1 MPRFLLVLLTIAT
14 VRIAAQ
20 EAPLPVA
27 FDALGGVSV
36 VAPSGTFRSVSGI
49 PSPGQL
55 TYEPMGGSIGWWFG
69 LGADLPV
76 FNELRGGIR
85 LNLSHASLTYQ
96 AGETVPIA
104 TEEGGIYLA
113 SLSHELTG
121 SFTLLEM
128 QPYMRY
134 EPLSWLSLRLGIPV
148 SFAVST
154 DYLQTVRFSD
164 PEGLPFVDG
173 SIEQVTGSGDIP
185 NTTAVF
191 GLSLGAEGKF
201 PLTSDENLY
210 LVPHVGFT
218 TMFYSINADGAF
230 TAQSLTIGVGV
241 RYVLGSTSETKTA
254 EVTPPV
260 RERLVTVVRDTTVD
274 LSAQV
279 REPVTTLASTMTD
292 SLIDGSVV
300 RVTVRESYRTLLPKP
315 PSVLRGSLRLSF
327 VHEDGSVSD
336 DARLSA
342 QRIRLERTVPFMP
355 LVIFD
360 DTSSTLPQRY
370 VQLSASEAASWK
382 EASALVDATTH
393 WQYNVL
399 NIIGFRLR
407 VHPAAV
413 CTLLTY
419 DDGTEEGKGLA
430 ERRCEAVRN
439 YLTQTFNIPARRLS
453 VEVKRGQASQPA
465 WVMFVEPS
473 RLLVKPITASNIQNE
488 TRLPS
493 VRVMPDVVSEAGIE
507 KWSVSMFQSGRA
519 IRTFTD
525 TGAVPMA
532 ILWNMNENLETDA
545 VMSQQILV
553 ELKLQDKEG
562 ATTKSEPGR
571 VVVRSQSVTDATGVP
586 SARVEVLRVLPPDF
600 LATPDRELFNGAPEF
615 TSIEFYPAA
624 VSDDAEYL
632 QSSAPVVRKSVNADV
647 WFRRGLMA
655 PEKDFYQRAELYIK
669 AERRP

>member
-1 MPRFLLVLLTIAT
+1 MPRFLFVLLTIAT

-20 EAPLPVA
+20 EAPLPLA
-27 FDALGGVSV
+27 FDALAGISV
-36 VAPSGTFRSVSGI
+36 VAPSGSFLSVPGI
-49 PSPGQL
+49 SSPGQL
-55 TYEPMGGSIGWWFG
+55 TFEPTSGSLGWWFG

-76 FNELRGGIR
+76 VEKLRGGLR

-104 TEEGGIYLA
+104 TEDGEIYRA
-113 SLSHELTG
+113 SLAHELRGT
-121 SFTLLEM
+121 FTVIEI
-128 QPYMRY
+128 QPYLRF
-134 EPLSWLSLRLGIPV
+134 EPLSWLSLRVGIPV
-148 SFAVST
+148 SFALST
-154 DYLQTVRFSD
+154 DYLQTVRFTD

-173 SIEQVTGSGDIP
+173 SIEQVSGQGQIP
-185 NTTAVF
+185 NTSTIF
-191 GLSLGAEGKF
+191 GVSFGAEGKL
-201 PLTSDENLY
+201 PLSSAENLF

-218 TMFYSINADGAF
+218 SMFNSVNADGAF

-241 RYVLGSTSETKTA
+241 RYILGATTNIETSE
-254 EVTPPV
+254 VIPV
-260 RERLVTVVRDTTVD
+260 RERLVTVIRDTTVD

-279 REPVTTLASTMTD
+279 REPVTSLASTVTD

-327 VHEDGSVSD
+327 VHDDGTVSE

-342 QRIRLERTVPFMP
+342 QRVRLERTVPFMP

-360 DTSSTLPQRY
+360 DTSSTLPARY
-370 VQLSASEAASWK
+370 VQLTSAVASTWK
-382 EASALVDATTH
+382 ETSALVDAATH

-407 VHPAAV
+407 VNPSATV
-413 CTLLTY
+413 TLLTY
-419 DDGTEEGKGLA
+419 DDGTDQGKGLA
-430 ERRCEAVRN
+430 ERRCEAVRA
-439 YLTQTFNIPARRLS
+439 YLTETFNVSARRLS

-473 RLLVKPITASNIQNE
+473 RLLVRPLSATNIQNE

-519 IRTFTD
+519 VRTFAD
-525 TGAVPMA
+525 SGAVPQA
-532 ILWNMNENLETDA
+532 ILWNMNDNLETDA
-545 VMSQQILV
+545 VLSQQILV

-586 SARVEVLRVLPPDF
+586 STRVEVLRVLPPDF
-600 LATPDRELFNGAPEF
+600 LATPDIELFHGAPVF

-624 VSDDAEYL
+624 PNDEAEYL
-632 QSSAPVVRKSVNADV
+632 QSSAPVSRKAVNADV
-647 WFRRGLMA
+647 WFRRGLVS
-655 PEKDFYQRAELYIK
+655 PEKEFYQRAELYIK